1 MVSFWFCQQVIQC
14 VHVQYLSN
22 ICLHHGDQLNKIA
35 QEKSCLNVGCSCFS
49 QIKDGIRESIKDKMN
64 QQYGEN
70 ADVTKSIDKLQTEVG
85 VRLLL
90 VQ

>member
-1 MVSFWFCQQVIQC
+1 MLVVLF
-14 VHVQYLSN
+14 
-22 ICLHHGDQLNKIA
+22 
-35 QEKSCLNVGCSCFS
+35 FS

-85 VRLLL
+85 VHLPL

>member
-1 MVSFWFCQQVIQC
+1 
-14 VHVQYLSN
+14 
-22 ICLHHGDQLNKIA
+22 
-35 QEKSCLNVGCSCFS
+35 
-49 QIKDGIRESIKDKMN
+49 MN